1 MRIGKIKRVL
11 MRTLVLAVWSAL
23 STSHA
28 DQSLAIGEHAALPA
42 GSARVPVQMA
52 DAAGVATTAFIVNF
66 DPDLLSLT
74 NVTAGGLGTVFA
86 LEYNLEEGRVAVA
99 LVRDEALVAGAGT
112 LVYLDFTVNSGAVP
126 GMTAPL
132 AIADGTASGKYS
144 VDLASNQIVVHS
156 NGVVRVVSLTQD
168 SNADGL
174 PDWWEELYFEGPTSA
189 NASLDSDSDGMKN
202 GQEYLAGTNPQD
214 SASVLRVT
222 SATFDTS
229 GFKVSFPTVQGVVY
243 RVLRS
248 DELSSWVAVGADVP
262 GTGTVAEVLDP
273 AAPNASAR
281 YYRIM
286 VVH

>member
-1 MRIGKIKRVL
+1 MSIGNIKRML
-11 MRTLVLAVWSAL
+11 MRTLVLAVGSAF
-23 STSHA
+23 STSYA
-28 DQSLAIGEHAALPA
+28 AQSLAIGEHAALPA
-42 GSARVPVQMA
+42 GSVRVPVTMA

-66 DPDLLSLT
+66 DPDLLTLT
-74 NVTAGGLGTVFA
+74 NVASGGLGASFA

-112 LVYLDFTVNSGAVP
+112 LVYLDFTANSGAVP
-126 GMTAPL
+126 GMAAPL

-156 NGVVRVVSLTQD
+156 NGVVRVVSLEQD

-174 PDWWEELYFEGPTSA
+174 PDWWEERYFEGPTNA
-189 NASLDSDSDGMKN
+189 NAALDSDGDGMSN
-202 GQEYLAGTNPQD
+202 GQEYLASTNPQD
-214 SASVLRVT
+214 SASILRVL
-222 SATFDTS
+222 SAAVES
-229 GFKVSFPTVQGVVY
+229 GGFKVSFPTVQGVVY

-248 DELSSWVAVGADVP
+248 DELSSWVAVGADIP
-262 GTGTVAEVLDP
+262 GTGADAVVLDP